1 MAKYPN
7 LWKRGNAYYLRMRV
21 PLDLVQTLRKE
32 HVVRSLRTSDH
43 RTALERYRRAQAEIE
58 EQFAAIRQG
67 RASAARSEAAIAAG
81 DLNRLSHREI
91 EALVVDWFAARPD
104 LQPVAPIDP
113 DDIATEIDWKGVADE
128 TAASRS
134 AFCRTTGF
142 PH

>member
-1 MAKYPN
+1 
-7 LWKRGNAYYLRMRV
+7 MRV
-21 PLDLVQTLRKE
+21 PLDPVHTVGIE

-43 RTALERYRRAQAEIE
+43 RTALEHYRTAQAVQE
-58 EQFAAIRQG
+58 ELAAIRQG
-67 RASAARSEAAIAAG
+67 RATAARSEAAIAAG